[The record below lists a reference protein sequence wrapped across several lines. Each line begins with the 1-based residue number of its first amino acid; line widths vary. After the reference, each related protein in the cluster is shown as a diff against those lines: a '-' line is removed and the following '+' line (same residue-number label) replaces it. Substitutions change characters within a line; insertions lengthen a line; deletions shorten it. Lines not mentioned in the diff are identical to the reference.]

1 MNGTGE
7 DVVRIELDDV
17 PRRELRNGGWSKLSL
32 SQDRLA
38 ANTACLG
45 YASFPP
51 GSVTQLVVHDAEELF
66 FIVQG
71 SGEVRLEDGSIPFL
85 PLDAFFVPPGAWHA
99 IANTGDVDVVTVFG
113 FPTPDYPGTEQREP
127 PGA

>member
-1 MNGTGE
+1 MASPGG
-7 DVVRIELDDV
+7 DVVRIALDDV

-32 SQDRLA
+32 SRDRLTG
-38 ANTACLG
+38 NTACLG

-71 SGEVRLEDGSIPFL
+71 TGEVRLEDGSIPFS

-99 IANTGDVDVVTVFG
+99 VANTGDVDVVTVFG
-113 FPTPDYPGTEQREP
+113 FPTPDYPATEQREP
-127 PGA
+127 PGP